1 MRVSRS
7 ALVDSIFNHPQ
18 DHRAMRVLETLVTL
32 LEDSY
37 TDDRQAAPCLEAIA
51 FVLEQSSEL
60 EGHNECT
67 FPARRIWNVVRK
79 AHFRSTNIHRLEA
92 AVRIYGALAVQGD
105 MRRNTLEKLK
115 GLLLHPYPSVSRR
128 SGTDE
133 NTSGDLTV
141 LDKECCC

>member
-1 MRVSRS
+1 MR
-7 ALVDSIFNHPQ
+7 A
-18 DHRAMRVLETLVTL
+18 LETLVTL

-37 TDDRQAAPCLEAIA
+37 LDDRQATPCLETIA

-60 EGHNECT
+60 EGHIECT

-79 AHFRSTNIHRLEA
+79 AHFKSTNIRRLEA
-92 AVRIYGALAVQGD
+92 AVKIYGALAVQGD
-105 MRRNTLEKLK
+105 IRRNTLGKLK
-115 GLLLHPYPSVSRR
+115 DLLLHPYPSVSRR